1 MGLFWEKRKIKEE
14 KEAMMLSAI
23 LKQFESEIVQGE
35 DQKKNIKGETFS
47 ASIEKPAKLPKA
59 ASPLKKSASV
69 EDLALFL
76 ASKGLFEHKEWEDFQ
91 TKKNG

>member
-14 KEAMMLSAI
+14 KEDQMLSAI
-23 LKQFESEIVQGE
+23 LKQFESEIVQGQ
-35 DQKKNIKGETFS
+35 DQKKSVKGE
-47 ASIEKPAKLPKA
+47 ASPVSIPKTVELQKA
-59 ASPLKKSASV
+59 ASPLNKSASV

>member
-14 KEAMMLSAI
+14 KEDQMLSAI
-23 LKQFESEIVQGE
+23 LKQFESEIVQGQ
-35 DQKKNIKGETFS
+35 DQKKSVKGE
-47 ASIEKPAKLPKA
+47 
-59 ASPLKKSASV
+59 ASPVSIPKPGEFQKAVSPLNKSASV